1 MVQIDITNFKYKI
14 IKTKKQ
20 NKNKMLFYHAINTGI
35 NHFQCQVFY
44 FLFFFFLRGNVKFIC
59 KFILVKLVIN

>member
-20 NKNKMLFYHAINTGI
+20 NKNKMLFYHAINTGT
-35 NHFQCQVFY
+35 NHIQC
-44 FLFFFFLRGNVKFIC
+44 LFFFFGEENVNFIC
-59 KFILVKLVIN
+59 KFILLKLVIT

>member
-20 NKNKMLFYHAINTGI
+20 NKNKMLFYHAINTGT
-35 NHFQCQVFY
+35 NHFQCQV
-44 FLFFFFLRGNVKFIC
+44 FFFLRGNVKFIC
-59 KFILVKLVIN
+59 KFILVKLIIN

>member
-20 NKNKMLFYHAINTGI
+20 NKNKMLFYHAINTGT
-35 NHFQCQVFY
+35 NRFQCQVF
-44 FLFFFFLRGNVKFIC
+44 FFFEKKMSSSFVNLFY
-59 KFILVKLVIN
+59 